1 MKTYKNL
8 YKKLCSTESLVSAYT
23 KAKRGKAKKQA
34 FIEFDKNAEQNLKQL
49 QEELINM
56 TYNTRSLKRFIVR
69 DPKTRTIHAS
79 AFRDRIVHHMLVNI
93 LEPIFERIFIYDS
106 YASRRDKGTHLA
118 IERFDAFKRK
128 ISRNGRLVRQ
138 KSGGS
143 KNQVQG
149 YVLKSDIS
157 RYFDNVDHKT
167 LLNIIKRKV
176 KDGKIIWLVQKVLNN
191 FDIPVKG
198 KGMPLGN
205 YTSQFFANVY
215 LNDLDYFVKHEL
227 KAKYYIRYVD
237 DMVILHRSKKRLEY
251 FKKKIINFLEG
262 MKLELHPNKSEIIS
276 LQKGITFLGYRIFY
290 KHKILRKRNRK
301 YFLKKFDKYLNL
313 YNEEVISDEQLIA
326 KLQGWFGYAQWANTY
341 LLRKRLIEK
350 TAELFKRK
358 NPNKIQD
365 LYKLLKETYIIQKFL
380 TFS

>member
-365 LYKLLKETYIIQKFL
+365 LYKLLKETYII
-380 TFS
+380 

>member
-1 MKTYKNL
+1 M
-8 YKKLCSTESLVSAYT
+8 
-23 KAKRGKAKKQA
+23 
-34 FIEFDKNAEQNLKQL
+34 
-49 QEELINM
+49 
-56 TYNTRSLKRFIVR
+56 
-69 DPKTRTIHAS
+69 
-79 AFRDRIVHHMLVNI
+79 
-93 LEPIFERIFIYDS
+93 
-106 YASRRDKGTHLA
+106 
-118 IERFDAFKRK
+118 
-128 ISRNGRLVRQ
+128 
-138 KSGGS
+138 
-143 KNQVQG
+143 QG

-365 LYKLLKETYIIQKFL
+365 LYKLLKETYII
-380 TFS
+380 